1 MGHQESPLT
10 ELATSALDVRPTLVY
25 RLSWPGN
32 FTMEPVVPGT
42 STWPTSVEELTDVT
56 GTCVDEGLFFVH
68 SSELEDDEEV
78 GVMGTELLPDDPFTL
93 LKDFGFLFLV

>member
-10 ELATSALDVRPTLVY
+10 ELATSALDVKPTLVY

-42 STWPTSVEELTDVT
+42 STWPTSVEEL
-56 GTCVDEGLFFVH
+56 TCVDEGLFFVH

>member
-10 ELATSALDVRPTLVY
+10 ELATSALDVKPTLVY

-78 GVMGTELLPDDPFTL
+78 GVMGTELLPDDPSTL